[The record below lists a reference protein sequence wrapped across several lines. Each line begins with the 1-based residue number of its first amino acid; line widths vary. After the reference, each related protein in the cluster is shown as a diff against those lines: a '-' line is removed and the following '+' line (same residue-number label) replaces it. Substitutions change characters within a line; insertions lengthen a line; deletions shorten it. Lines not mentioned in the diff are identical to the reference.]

1 MVGVP
6 GKGGIMIYDVT
17 ELESTESGQAV
28 MEKWDMT
35 NFTNIT
41 DDKGNEL
48 KSMPYYFKK
57 DGGIY
62 FEKNG
67 KVYSEAGVNKH
78 EDSSGY
84 DHRTFYVS
92 LPMSTDIPID
102 KLSRIPIK
110 VYNTITFGEG
120 YTWTKVS
127 QNVNWGFIAPVDD
140 FQGKKFVTETEE
152 VNGVEQEVEK
162 DEKEVAINDTVDYY
176 LGHFQNTGNIPVF
189 NAMATDSIDKDF

>member
-110 VYNTITFGEG
+110 VYNLSLIH
-120 YTWTKVS
+120 
-127 QNVNWGFIAPVDD
+127 I
-140 FQGKKFVTETEE
+140 
-152 VNGVEQEVEK
+152 
-162 DEKEVAINDTVDYY
+162 
-176 LGHFQNTGNIPVF
+176 
-189 NAMATDSIDKDF
+189 